1 MRVETDLAD
10 PETINLIQK
19 VLDEFDAS
27 QEMDEDEAMFA
38 TRFQVFEGK
47 NQKKDN
53 MMLGE
58 GRVRNKATK
67 RVSEAYNLERMR
79 NEKEE
84 EKRLLEVKI
93 RSE

>member
-1 MRVETDLAD
+1 
-10 PETINLIQK
+10 
-19 VLDEFDAS
+19 
-27 QEMDEDEAMFA
+27 MDEDEAMFA

-47 NQKKDN
+47 NKKRDD
-53 MMLGE
+53 MSLGE

-84 EKRLLEVKI
+84 EKRLLAEKI
-93 RSE
+93 RIEQTEELKRNFDRITEES